1 MKFRDSDDIFLN
13 EYFKAA
19 DAARIGE
26 RERCKTFIAYLK
38 ERIKTVSFDQIKTH
52 FILKDL
58 EEAITWYKILIYSGR
73 DNYERTPRIKAM
85 FSITAKYIAVNAP
98 AEQKRKLMNEFV
110 QEFVR

>member
-1 MKFRDSDDIFLN
+1 MNFRDSDDIFLN

-19 DAARIGE
+19 DAARIGD
-26 RERCKTFIAYLK
+26 RETCMAFITYFK
-38 ERIKTVSFDQIKTH
+38 ERIKIVTLDQIKTH

-73 DNYERTPRIKAM
+73 DNYERDPRIKTM
-85 FSITAKYIAVNAP
+85 FSIAVKYIAVNAP

-110 QEFVR
+110 KEFVR

>member
-26 RERCKTFIAYLK
+26 RETCKAFMAYFK
-38 ERIKTVSFDQIKTH
+38 ERMKIVTSDQIKTH

-73 DNYERTPRIKAM
+73 DNYERDPRIKAM
-85 FSITAKYIAVNAP
+85 FSIAAKYIAANAP

-110 QEFVR
+110 REVVR